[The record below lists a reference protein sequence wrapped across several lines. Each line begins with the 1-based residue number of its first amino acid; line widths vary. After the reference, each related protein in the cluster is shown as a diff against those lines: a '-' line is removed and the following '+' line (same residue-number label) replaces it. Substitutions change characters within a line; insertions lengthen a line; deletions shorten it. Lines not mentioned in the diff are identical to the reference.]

1 MLTPLS
7 LVMLSVIALIVIY
20 MVIVEIRRTIIA
32 KLEQRK
38 RRKTREIC
46 RKRAH
51 EKWEQAFNELTDW
64 QDLHLVTSSIDPEYL
79 RLVENLLRAFRKTL
93 RYKDKISEL
102 DLDEIERL
110 EDLLP
115 FRTNEFID

>member
-1 MLTPLS
+1 MLTPFS

-20 MVIVEIRRTIIA
+20 MVIVEVKRTLTD
-32 KLEQRK
+32 KLEQRN

-46 RKRAH
+46 QKRAH
-51 EKWEQAFNELTDW
+51 EKWEQAFSEFTDW
-64 QDLHLVTSSIDPEYL
+64 QNLHPVPSSIDPEYQ

-93 RYKDKISEL
+93 RYKDQISER
-102 DLDEIERL
+102 DLNEVERL
-110 EDLLP
+110 RDLLP